1 MEKAGREF
9 DSCKLKKCLQ
19 TLMQKGNV
27 VSNILFCF
35 IVMSVKYL
43 LFKHWCYYNIEITSM
58 PASWLIAHYY
68 RVKQEHQS
76 LEPLQIA
83 GCSVFLF
90 SELSKTGL

>member
-1 MEKAGREF
+1 
-9 DSCKLKKCLQ
+9 
-19 TLMQKGNV
+19 MQKGNV

-90 SELSKTGL
+90 SELSKTGLYKSFASVARIYTNHIS